1 MDYVFLTS
9 TPLFCGMS
17 PQEVEQMLSCLAAV
31 TRTYHKGETV
41 FRAGECVCTAGLV
54 LRGSVTV
61 ESDDFWGNRSI
72 LSRAAPGDLFGE
84 AYACLPEQPLLVSV
98 VAAENCEILLLDVAR
113 ALHVCS
119 NACAHHSR
127 IVQNLLALCA
137 EKNLQLSQ
145 RMLHTAPK
153 TIRARLLSYFGELS
167 QRAGSSHF
175 SLPYDR
181 QALADYLNVDR
192 SAMCAELSKM
202 KADGLIDYTKST
214 VTLHP
219 EHTL

>member
-1 MDYVFLTS
+1 MDYEFLSNTR
-9 TPLFCGMS
+9 LFRGTS
-17 PQEVEQMLSCLAAV
+17 PQEARQMLSCLAAV
-31 TRTYHKGETV
+31 TRAYQKGETIC
-41 FRAGECVCTAGLV
+41 RAGEQICAAGLV

-61 ESDDFWGNRSI
+61 ESDDFWGNRSV
-72 LSRAAPGDLFGE
+72 LSRAAPGDIFGE

-98 VAAENCEILLLDVAR
+98 VAAANCEVLFLDMAR
-113 ALHVCS
+113 VLRVCS
-119 NACAHHSR
+119 NACAHHGR

-153 TIRARLLSYFGELS
+153 TIRARLLSCFHEMS

-202 KADGLIDYTKST
+202 KADGLIDYTKNT
-214 VTLHP
+214 VTLLLR
-219 EHTL
+219 TF

>member
-1 MDYVFLTS
+1 MDFFFLS
-9 TPLFCGMS
+9 NTPLFLGTS
-17 PQEVEQMLSCLAAV
+17 PQEAEQMLTCLASV
-31 TRTYHKGETV
+31 TRAYQKGETI
-41 FRAGECVCTAGLV
+41 FRAGECIRTAGLV

-72 LSRAAPGDLFGE
+72 LSRAAPGDIFGE
-84 AYACLPEQPLLVSV
+84 AYACLSEQPLLVSV
-98 VAAENCEILLLDVAR
+98 VAAECCEVLFLDVAR
-113 ALHVCS
+113 ALHMCS

-137 EKNLQLSQ
+137 EKNLRLSQ

-153 TIRARLLSYFGELS
+153 TIRARLLSYFHELS
-167 QRAGSSHF
+167 QRARSNHF
-175 SLPYDR
+175 PLPYDR
-181 QALADYLNVDR
+181 QAMADYLNVDR

-202 KADGLIDYTKST
+202 KADGFIDYTKST

-219 EHTL
+219 EHGL

>member
-1 MDYVFLTS
+1 MDYEFLSNTR
-9 TPLFCGMS
+9 LFRGTS
-17 PQEVEQMLSCLAAV
+17 PQEARQMLSCLAAV
-31 TRTYHKGETV
+31 TRAYQKGETIC
-41 FRAGECVCTAGLV
+41 RAGEQICAAGLV

-72 LSRAAPGDLFGE
+72 LSRAAPGDIFGE

-98 VAAENCEILLLDVAR
+98 VAAANCEVLFLDMAR
-113 ALHVCS
+113 VMRVCS
-119 NACAHHSR
+119 NACAHHGR

-153 TIRARLLSYFGELS
+153 TIRARLLSCFHEMS
-167 QRAGSSHF
+167 QRAGSRHF
-175 SLPYDR
+175 SLPYNR

-202 KADGLIDYTKST
+202 KADGLIDYTKNT
-214 VTLHP
+214 VTLLLR
-219 EHTL
+219 TL

>member
-1 MDYVFLTS
+1 MDYEFLSNTR
-9 TPLFCGMS
+9 LFRGTS
-17 PQEVEQMLSCLAAV
+17 PQEARQMLSCLAAV
-31 TRTYHKGETV
+31 TRAYQKGETIC
-41 FRAGECVCTAGLV
+41 RAGEQICAAGLV

-61 ESDDFWGNRSI
+61 ESDDFWGNRSV
-72 LSRAAPGDLFGE
+72 LSRAAPGEIFGE

-98 VAAENCEILLLDVAR
+98 VAAANCEVLFLDMAR
-113 ALHVCS
+113 VLRVCS
-119 NACAHHSR
+119 NACAHHGR

-153 TIRARLLSYFGELS
+153 TIRARLLSCFHEMS

-202 KADGLIDYTKST
+202 KADGLIDYTKNA
-214 VTLHP
+214 VTLLLR
-219 EHTL
+219 TL

>member
-1 MDYVFLTS
+1 
-9 TPLFCGMS
+9 
-17 PQEVEQMLSCLAAV
+17 MLSCLAAV
-31 TRTYHKGETV
+31 TRAYRKGETI
-41 FRAGECVCTAGLV
+41 FRAGEQISAAGLV

-72 LSRAAPGDLFGE
+72 LSRAVPGEIFGE
-84 AYACLPEQPLLVSV
+84 AYACLTEQPLLVSV
-98 VAAENCEILLLDVAR
+98 VAAANCEVLFLDMAR
-113 ALHVCS
+113 VLRVCS
-119 NACAHHSR
+119 NACAHHGR

-153 TIRARLLSYFGELS
+153 TIRARLLSCFHEMS

-202 KADGLIDYTKST
+202 KADGLIDYTKNT
-214 VTLHP
+214 VTLLLR
-219 EHTL
+219 TL

>member
-1 MDYVFLTS
+1 MDYEFLSNTR
-9 TPLFCGMS
+9 LFRGTS
-17 PQEVEQMLSCLAAV
+17 PQEARQMLSCLAAV
-31 TRTYHKGETV
+31 TRAYQKGETIC
-41 FRAGECVCTAGLV
+41 RAGEQICAAGLV

-61 ESDDFWGNRSI
+61 ESDDFWGNRSV
-72 LSRAAPGDLFGE
+72 LSRAAPGDIFGE

-98 VAAENCEILLLDVAR
+98 VAAANCEVLFLDMAR
-113 ALHVCS
+113 VMRVCS
-119 NACAHHSR
+119 NACAHHGR

-153 TIRARLLSYFGELS
+153 TIRARLLSCFHGMS
-167 QRAGSSHF
+167 QRAGSRHF
-175 SLPYDR
+175 SLPYNR

-202 KADGLIDYTKST
+202 KADGLIDYTKNT
-214 VTLHP
+214 VTLLLR
-219 EHTL
+219 TF

>member
-1 MDYVFLTS
+1 MDYEFLSNTR
-9 TPLFCGMS
+9 LFRGTT
-17 PQEVEQMLSCLAAV
+17 PQEARQMLSCLAAV
-31 TRTYHKGETV
+31 TRAYQKGETIC
-41 FRAGECVCTAGLV
+41 RAGEQICAAGLV

-61 ESDDFWGNRSI
+61 ESDDFWGNRSV
-72 LSRAAPGDLFGE
+72 LSRAAPGDIFGE

-98 VAAENCEILLLDVAR
+98 VAAANCEVLFLDMAR
-113 ALHVCS
+113 VMRVCS

-153 TIRARLLSYFGELS
+153 TIRARLLSCFHEMS
-167 QRAGSSHF
+167 QRAGSRHF
-175 SLPYDR
+175 SLPYNR

-202 KADGLIDYTKST
+202 KADGLIDYTKNT
-214 VTLHP
+214 VTLLLR
-219 EHTL
+219 TF

>member
-1 MDYVFLTS
+1 MDYEFLSNTR
-9 TPLFCGMS
+9 LFRGTS
-17 PQEVEQMLSCLAAV
+17 PQEARQMLSCLAAV
-31 TRTYHKGETV
+31 TRAYQKGETIC
-41 FRAGECVCTAGLV
+41 RAGEQICAAGLV

-61 ESDDFWGNRSI
+61 ESDDFWGNRSV
-72 LSRAAPGDLFGE
+72 LSRAAPGDIFGE

-98 VAAENCEILLLDVAR
+98 VAAANCEVLFLDMAR
-113 ALHVCS
+113 VLRVCS
-119 NACAHHSR
+119 NACAHHGR

-153 TIRARLLSYFGELS
+153 TIRARLLSCFHEMS

-202 KADGLIDYTKST
+202 KADGLIDYTKNA
-214 VTLHP
+214 VTLLLR
-219 EHTL
+219 TF

>member
-1 MDYVFLTS
+1 MDYEFLSNTR
-9 TPLFCGMS
+9 LFRGTS
-17 PQEVEQMLSCLAAV
+17 PQEARQMLSCLAAV
-31 TRTYHKGETV
+31 TRAYQKGETIC
-41 FRAGECVCTAGLV
+41 RAGEQICAAGLV

-61 ESDDFWGNRSI
+61 ESDDFWGNRSV
-72 LSRAAPGDLFGE
+72 LSRAAPGDIFGE
-84 AYACLPEQPLLVSV
+84 AYACLPEQPLRVSV
-98 VAAENCEILLLDVAR
+98 VAAANCEVLFLDMAR
-113 ALHVCS
+113 VMRVCS

-153 TIRARLLSYFGELS
+153 TIRARLLSCFHEMS
-167 QRAGSSHF
+167 QRAGSRHF
-175 SLPYDR
+175 SLPYNR

-202 KADGLIDYTKST
+202 KADGLIDYTKNT
-214 VTLHP
+214 VTLLLR
-219 EHTL
+219 TF

>member
-1 MDYVFLTS
+1 MDYEFLSNTR
-9 TPLFCGMS
+9 LFRGTS
-17 PQEVEQMLSCLAAV
+17 PQEARQMLSCLAAV
-31 TRTYHKGETV
+31 TRAYQKGETIC
-41 FRAGECVCTAGLV
+41 RASEQICAAGLV

-61 ESDDFWGNRSI
+61 ESDDFWGNRSV
-72 LSRAAPGDLFGE
+72 LSRAAPGDIFGE

-98 VAAENCEILLLDVAR
+98 VAAANCEVLFLDMAR
-113 ALHVCS
+113 VMRVCS

-153 TIRARLLSYFGELS
+153 TIRARLLSCFHEMS
-167 QRAGSSHF
+167 QRAGSRHF
-175 SLPYDR
+175 SLPYNR

-202 KADGLIDYTKST
+202 KADGLIDYTKNT
-214 VTLHP
+214 VTLLLR
-219 EHTL
+219 TF

>member
-1 MDYVFLTS
+1 MDYEFLSNTR
-9 TPLFCGMS
+9 LFRGTS
-17 PQEVEQMLSCLAAV
+17 PQEARQMLSCLAAV
-31 TRTYHKGETV
+31 TRAYQKGETIC
-41 FRAGECVCTAGLV
+41 RAGEQICAAGLV

-61 ESDDFWGNRSI
+61 ESDDFWGNRSV
-72 LSRAAPGDLFGE
+72 LSRAAPGDIFGE

-98 VAAENCEILLLDVAR
+98 VAAANCEVLFLDMAR
-113 ALHVCS
+113 VMRVCS

-153 TIRARLLSYFGELS
+153 TIRARLLSCFHEMS

-202 KADGLIDYTKST
+202 KADGLIDYTKNT
-214 VTLHP
+214 VTLLLR
-219 EHTL
+219 TF

>member
-1 MDYVFLTS
+1 MDYEFLSNTR
-9 TPLFCGMS
+9 LFRGTS
-17 PQEVEQMLSCLAAV
+17 PQEAQQMLSCLAAV
-31 TRTYHKGETV
+31 TRAYRKGETIY
-41 FRAGECVCTAGLV
+41 RAGEQICAAGLV

-72 LSRAAPGDLFGE
+72 LSRAVPGEIFGE

-98 VAAENCEILLLDVAR
+98 VAAANCEVLFLDMAR
-113 ALHVCS
+113 VLRVCS
-119 NACAHHSR
+119 NACAHHGR

-153 TIRARLLSYFGELS
+153 TIRARLLSCFHEMS

-202 KADGLIDYTKST
+202 KADGLIDYTKNT
-214 VTLHP
+214 VTLLLR
-219 EHTL
+219 TL

>member
-1 MDYVFLTS
+1 MDYEFLSNTR
-9 TPLFCGMS
+9 LFRGTT
-17 PQEVEQMLSCLAAV
+17 PQEARQMLSCLAAV
-31 TRTYHKGETV
+31 TRAYQKGETIC
-41 FRAGECVCTAGLV
+41 RAGEQICAAGLV

-61 ESDDFWGNRSI
+61 ESDDFWGNRSV
-72 LSRAAPGDLFGE
+72 LSRAAPGDIFGE
-84 AYACLPEQPLLVSV
+84 AYACLPGQPLLVSV
-98 VAAENCEILLLDVAR
+98 VAAANCEVLFLDMAR
-113 ALHVCS
+113 VMRVCS

-153 TIRARLLSYFGELS
+153 TIRARLLSCFHEMS
-167 QRAGSSHF
+167 QRAGSRHF
-175 SLPYDR
+175 SLPYNR

-202 KADGLIDYTKST
+202 KADGLIDYTKNT
-214 VTLHP
+214 VTLLLR
-219 EHTL
+219 TF

>member
-1 MDYVFLTS
+1 MDYEFLSNTR
-9 TPLFCGMS
+9 LFRGTS
-17 PQEVEQMLSCLAAV
+17 PQEARQMLSCLAAV
-31 TRTYHKGETV
+31 TRAYQKGETIC
-41 FRAGECVCTAGLV
+41 RAGEQICAAGLV

-61 ESDDFWGNRSI
+61 ESDDFWGNRSV
-72 LSRAAPGDLFGE
+72 LSRAAPGDIFGE

-98 VAAENCEILLLDVAR
+98 VAAANCEVLFLDMAR
-113 ALHVCS
+113 VMRVCS

-153 TIRARLLSYFGELS
+153 TIRARLLSCFHEMS
-167 QRAGSSHF
+167 QRAGSRHF
-175 SLPYDR
+175 SLPYNR

-202 KADGLIDYTKST
+202 KADGLIDYTKNT
-214 VTLHP
+214 VTLLLR
-219 EHTL
+219 TI

>member
-1 MDYVFLTS
+1 MDYEFLSNTR
-9 TPLFCGMS
+9 LFRGTT
-17 PQEVEQMLSCLAAV
+17 PQEARQMLSCLAAV
-31 TRTYHKGETV
+31 TRAYQKGETIC
-41 FRAGECVCTAGLV
+41 RAGEQICAAGLV

-61 ESDDFWGNRSI
+61 ESDDFWGNRSV
-72 LSRAAPGDLFGE
+72 LSRAAPGDIFGE

-98 VAAENCEILLLDVAR
+98 VAAANCEVLFLDMAR
-113 ALHVCS
+113 VMRVCS

-153 TIRARLLSYFGELS
+153 TIRARLLSCFHEMS
-167 QRAGSSHF
+167 QRAGSRHF
-175 SLPYDR
+175 SLPYNR

-202 KADGLIDYTKST
+202 KADGLIDYTKNT
-214 VTLHP
+214 VTLLLR
-219 EHTL
+219 TL

>member
-1 MDYVFLTS
+1 MDYEFLSNTR
-9 TPLFCGMS
+9 LFRGTS
-17 PQEVEQMLSCLAAV
+17 PQEARQMLSCLAAV
-31 TRTYHKGETV
+31 TRAYQKGETIC
-41 FRAGECVCTAGLV
+41 RAGEQICAAGLV

-61 ESDDFWGNRSI
+61 ESDDFWGNRSV
-72 LSRAAPGDLFGE
+72 LSRAAPGDIFGE

-98 VAAENCEILLLDVAR
+98 VAAANCEVLFLDMAR
-113 ALHVCS
+113 VMRVCS

-153 TIRARLLSYFGELS
+153 TIRARLLSCFHGMS

-181 QALADYLNVDR
+181 QALADYLGVER
-192 SAMCAELSKM
+192 SAMSAEIGKLK
-202 KADGLIDYTKST
+202 KAGRIDTHGSWFCLK
-214 VTLHP
+214 
-219 EHTL
+219 